1 MARQPTRLNEP
12 TWDDAISQILQ
23 AEGGA
28 LHYAEIANRIVASGI
43 KTFVGATPRHTVA
56 SILSTSIRSGS
67 SPYRKVAKGEFALAQ
82 TLNESAQPPSVEV
95 DTSVDEES
103 GALRALGMYWR
114 REAVIWSARPKILG
128 RQSAGATHVDFAEQ
142 LGIYLLHDR
151 DRVVYVGRA
160 ADALVTRLKAH
171 TADRLEGRWDRFS
184 WFGLRDVGA
193 DGQLSDAH
201 TAWDQEAV
209 IETLEALL
217 IECLEPPQNRR
228 RGDNLAAIEFL
239 QVKDPDI
246 DRKKNSQLLTELA
259 KRMEL
264 DG

>member
-1 MARQPTRLNEP
+1 MARLPRANEP
-12 TWDDAISQILQ
+12 TWDDAIGQILQ
-23 AEGGA
+23 IEGGA
-28 LHYAEIANRIVASGI
+28 LHYAEIANRIVTSGI

-82 TLNESAQPPSVEV
+82 TLDAAAQAPLIETEAAGDV
-95 DTSVDEES
+95 DS

-114 REAVIWSARPKILG
+114 REAVVWSTRPKILG
-128 RQSAGATHVDFAEQ
+128 RQSAGATNVDFAEQ

-151 DRVVYVGRA
+151 DRIIYVGRA
-160 ADALVTRLKAH
+160 ADALVSRLKAH
-171 TADRLEGRWDRFS
+171 TIDRLEGRWDRFS

-193 DGQLSDAH
+193 DGALSDAH
-201 TAWDQEAV
+201 TTWDQDAV